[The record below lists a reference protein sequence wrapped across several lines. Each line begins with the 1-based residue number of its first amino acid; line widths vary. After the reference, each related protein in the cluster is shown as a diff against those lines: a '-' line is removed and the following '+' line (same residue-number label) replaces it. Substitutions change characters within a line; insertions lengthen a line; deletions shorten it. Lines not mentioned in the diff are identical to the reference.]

1 MKRRPIRVLIADDH
15 PVVIEGLKS
24 VLQRTA
30 RDIKVTGDARDG
42 RGVLEAAAR
51 NLADI
56 YVLDVAMPHPN
67 GLELLGR
74 LARSAPGARA
84 IMLSMHDDKPTV
96 EKALRSG
103 ARGYLV
109 KETAAEEIAPAVRA
123 VYGGD
128 CYLSASLARYF
139 GETGVVPAGGFC
151 LPSEATTL
159 TEKERDIVGLIGDGL
174 SEKEISS
181 RLGITYNTVHGH
193 RRSISRKLG
202 IHKQTDLVRY
212 AIREGLSRP

>member
-1 MKRRPIRVLIADDH
+1 MNRKPIRVLIADDH

-24 VLQRTA
+24 VLHRTA
-30 RDIKVTGDARDG
+30 RDIKVTCEARDG
-42 RGVLEAAAR
+42 RQALDAAAR
-51 NLADI
+51 GLADV

-67 GLELLGR
+67 GLEVAAR
-74 LARSAPGARA
+74 LSRSARGARA

-96 EKALRSG
+96 EKAMRSG

-139 GETGVVPAGGFC
+139 GDSGVIPAFRFC
-151 LPSEATTL
+151 RRPDEPEL

-174 SEKEISS
+174 SEKEISA
-181 RLGITYNTVHGH
+181 RLGIAFSTVHVH
-193 RRSISRKLG
+193 KRNISRKLG

-212 AIREGLSRP
+212 AIRKGLSRP

>member
-1 MKRRPIRVLIADDH
+1 MKRKPIRVLIADDH

-24 VLQRTA
+24 VLHRTA
-30 RDIKVTGDARDG
+30 RDIKVTAEARDG
-42 RGVLEAAAR
+42 RQVLDAAAR
-51 NLADI
+51 GLADI

-67 GLELLGR
+67 GLEVLSR
-74 LARSAPGARA
+74 LARPARGGRA

-96 EKALRSG
+96 EKAMCAG

-109 KETAAEEIAPAVRA
+109 KDTAAEEIAPAVRA
-123 VYGGD
+123 VHGGD
-128 CYLSASLARYF
+128 CYLSSSLSRYF
-139 GETGVVPAGGFC
+139 SEVGVIPAGRFS
-151 LPSEATTL
+151 LPQEEPEL

-181 RLGITYNTVHGH
+181 RLGITYNTVHAH
-193 RRSISRKLG
+193 RRNISRKLA

-212 AIREGLSRP
+212 AIRKGLSRP

>member
-1 MKRRPIRVLIADDH
+1 MKRKAIRVLIADDH

-24 VLQRTA
+24 VLHRTA
-30 RDIKVTGDARDG
+30 RDIKVTCEARDG
-42 RGVLEAAAR
+42 RQALEAASR
-51 NLADI
+51 GLADV

-67 GLELLGR
+67 GLEVAAR
-74 LARSAPGARA
+74 LSRSARGARA

-96 EKALRSG
+96 EKAMRSG

-128 CYLSASLARYF
+128 CYLSASLVRYF
-139 GETGVVPAGGFC
+139 GDSGAMPASRFC
-151 LPSEATTL
+151 RQPDEPEL

-174 SEKEISS
+174 SEKEISA
-181 RLGITYNTVHGH
+181 RLGIAFNTVHVH
-193 RRSISRKLG
+193 RRNISRKLG